1 LKDAFERIDN
11 YMQPE
16 KTRIRQKRL
25 QIQQGVISIAC
36 LALIV
41 FVFSWLINTAVTG
54 RKHGLL
60 PASAGKSSSSQ
71 AEVTMKKKNT
81 SSAASSLAAESKA
94 DTSSQDSSSADES
107 AAVYDGAAMKDDF
120 SDACFIGD
128 SRTLGLGLNC
138 DKAKADFYASQGLNI
153 SSALTDQVIELQ
165 NGNMGT
171 VLEAV
176 AQKEYKRIFV
186 MFGINELGWPYPE
199 NFVEKYE
206 ELIEGIK
213 AAQPNAS
220 IYVQSILPVAASAVN
235 NDAVFTN
242 ENINA
247 FNAYVE
253 QAANET
259 GVNYLDINGYFKDNS
274 GMLPEDAAADGIH
287 FVRAYCLKWIDLLAY
302 LVPQPANG

>member
-1 LKDAFERIDN
+1 
-11 YMQPE
+11 MQPE

-81 SSAASSLAAESKA
+81 SSAASSSAAESRA
-94 DTSSQDSSSADES
+94 DTSSQDSSSSDDS

-176 AQKEYKRIFV
+176 AQREYKRIFV

-213 AAQPNAS
+213 AAQPNAT

>member
-1 LKDAFERIDN
+1 
-11 YMQPE
+11 MQPE

-81 SSAASSLAAESKA
+81 SSAASSSAAESKA
-94 DTSSQDSSSADES
+94 DTSSQDSSSADDS

-171 VLEAV
+171 VLEAA

-259 GVNYLDINGYFKDNS
+259 GVNYLDINGYFKDDS

-302 LVPQPANG
+302 LVPQPSNG

>member
-1 LKDAFERIDN
+1 
-11 YMQPE
+11 MQPE

-81 SSAASSLAAESKA
+81 SSAASSSAAESKA
-94 DTSSQDSSSADES
+94 DTSSQESSSADDS

-242 ENINA
+242 ENIDS

-253 QAANET
+253 QSANET
-259 GVNYLDINGYFKDNS
+259 GVNYLDINGYFKDDS

>member
-1 LKDAFERIDN
+1 
-11 YMQPE
+11 MQPE

-81 SSAASSLAAESKA
+81 SSAASSSAAESKA
-94 DTSSQDSSSADES
+94 DTSSQDSSSSDDS

-176 AQKEYKRIFV
+176 AQREYKRIFV

-213 AAQPNAS
+213 AAQPNAA

-247 FNAYVE
+247 FNVYVE

>member
-1 LKDAFERIDN
+1 
-11 YMQPE
+11 MQPE

-71 AEVTMKKKNT
+71 AEVTMKKKNN
-81 SSAASSLAAESKA
+81 SSAASSSAAESRA
-94 DTSSQDSSSADES
+94 DTSSQESSSSDDS

-176 AQKEYKRIFV
+176 AQREYKRIFV

-213 AAQPNAS
+213 AAQPNAA

>member
-1 LKDAFERIDN
+1 
-11 YMQPE
+11 MQPE

-81 SSAASSLAAESKA
+81 SSAASSSAAESKA
-94 DTSSQDSSSADES
+94 DTSSQESSSSDDS

-176 AQKEYKRIFV
+176 AQREYKRIFV

-213 AAQPNAS
+213 AAQPNAA

-247 FNAYVE
+247 FNTYVE

>member
-1 LKDAFERIDN
+1 
-11 YMQPE
+11 MQPE

-81 SSAASSLAAESKA
+81 SSAASSSAAESRA
-94 DTSSQDSSSADES
+94 DTSSQESSSSDDS

-176 AQKEYKRIFV
+176 AQREYKRIFV

-213 AAQPNAS
+213 AAQPNAT

>member
-1 LKDAFERIDN
+1 
-11 YMQPE
+11 MQPE

-81 SSAASSLAAESKA
+81 SSAASSSAAESKA
-94 DTSSQDSSSADES
+94 DTSSQDNSSADDN

>member
-1 LKDAFERIDN
+1 
-11 YMQPE
+11 MQPE

-81 SSAASSLAAESKA
+81 SSAASSSAAESKA
-94 DTSSQDSSSADES
+94 DTSSQDNSSADDS

-171 VLEAV
+171 VLEAA

-259 GVNYLDINGYFKDNS
+259 GVNYLDINGYFKDDS

>member
-1 LKDAFERIDN
+1 
-11 YMQPE
+11 MQPE

-81 SSAASSLAAESKA
+81 SSAASSSAAESKA
-94 DTSSQDSSSADES
+94 DTSSQDSSSADDS

-176 AQKEYKRIFV
+176 AQREYKRIFV

-213 AAQPNAS
+213 AAQPNAA

>member
-1 LKDAFERIDN
+1 
-11 YMQPE
+11 MQPE

-25 QIQQGVISIAC
+25 QIQQGVISIEC

-81 SSAASSLAAESKA
+81 SSAASSSAAESKA
-94 DTSSQDSSSADES
+94 DTSSQDNSSADDS

-259 GVNYLDINGYFKDNS
+259 GVNYLDINGYFKDDS

>member
-1 LKDAFERIDN
+1 
-11 YMQPE
+11 MQPE

-81 SSAASSLAAESKA
+81 SSAASSSAAESKA
-94 DTSSQDSSSADES
+94 DTSSQESSSADDS

-171 VLEAV
+171 VLEAA

-259 GVNYLDINGYFKDNS
+259 GVNYLDINGYFKDDS

>member
-1 LKDAFERIDN
+1 
-11 YMQPE
+11 MQPE

-81 SSAASSLAAESKA
+81 SSAASSSAAESKA
-94 DTSSQDSSSADES
+94 DTSSQDSSSTDDS

-176 AQKEYKRIFV
+176 AQREYKRIFV

-213 AAQPNAS
+213 AAQPNAA
-220 IYVQSILPVAASAVN
+220 IYVQSILPVSASAVN